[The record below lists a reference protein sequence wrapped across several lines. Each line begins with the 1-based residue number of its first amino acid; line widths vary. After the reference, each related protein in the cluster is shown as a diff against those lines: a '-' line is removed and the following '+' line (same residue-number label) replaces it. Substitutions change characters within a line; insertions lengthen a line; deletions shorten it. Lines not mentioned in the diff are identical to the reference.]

1 MTFFAAH
8 TPTPDGRYRS
18 VRRLTQPTVEPVTLA
33 EAKQHLRVD
42 TSTDD
47 AYISALVKAAREWVE
62 EYLDRSLVYTQ
73 WQVKTDSF
81 PREFEVPR
89 PPIATAGTFT
99 AVTLTYESTDGTTKT
114 VASADY
120 RVDRDSTPAVV
131 RNVYNGTWPSDY
143 LTDAN
148 AVTLTFWAGYSS
160 DGAAVP
166 QVIKHAMLYLVSHWY
181 ETRIPV
187 LSTGAVPQQ
196 APLTV
201 RSLLDSVQW
210 GIYR

>member
-8 TPTPDGRYRS
+8 IPTPDGRYRS

-33 EAKQHLRVD
+33 EAKGHLRVD
-42 TSTDD
+42 ASTDD
-47 AYISALVKAAREWVE
+47 TYIASLIKAAREWCE

-73 WQVKTDSF
+73 WQVKTDFF
-81 PREFEVPR
+81 PVEFEVPR

-114 VASADY
+114 VAGPDY

-143 LTDAN
+143 LADAN
-148 AVTLTFWAGYSS
+148 AVTLTFWAGYGA

-166 QVIKHAMLYLVSHWY
+166 QVIKHAMLMLVAHMY
-181 ETRIPV
+181 EHRLSV
-187 LSTGAVPQQ
+187 LAGTISKEIEFGVK
-196 APLTV
+196 
-201 RSLLDSVQW
+201 SLLDSARW
-210 GIYR
+210 GLYR